1 MAGHPAHHT
10 LFPHT
15 PMLHIFDTPFT
26 WDIEWLLRVNVDWRN
41 AALDLLMPLVSSTL
55 LLWVAIAA
63 CGALYL
69 ARSGKAGLRPLLA
82 LLLVVGIAAGLAD
95 ASSNVFKK
103 ATDRVRPL
111 KALPMV
117 HYRDGGEW
125 RQNPTDFKQ
134 RKNKGDSFVS
144 AHAANTM
151 AVAVA
156 LYAML
161 PGLGAACA
169 GRRRD
174 DAPSGPS
181 GPSGLSGTNAASPRP
196 ASRLLYL
203 AFLLPLVVGYS
214 RLYLGK
220 HYPSDVLGG
229 WLVGLLA
236 GCAAVWAW
244 RLATGQRRTA

>member
-1 MAGHPAHHT
+1 
-10 LFPHT
+10 
-15 PMLHIFDTPFT
+15 MLHIFDTPFT

-41 AALDLLMPLVSSTL
+41 AALDQLMPLISSTL

-63 CGALYL
+63 CAVLYL
-69 ARSGKAGLRPLLA
+69 PRAGKAGLRPLLA

-103 ATDRVRPL
+103 TTDRVRPV
-111 KALPMV
+111 KALPLV

-125 RQNPTDFKQ
+125 QQNPADFKQ
-134 RKNKGDSFVS
+134 GKNKGDSFVS

-151 AVAVA
+151 GVAVA

-161 PGLGAACA
+161 PGLGAACVA
-169 GRRRD
+169 RRRD
-174 DAPSGPS
+174 GTPEMPTPCPAPRTPGAFNVRM
-181 GPSGLSGTNAASPRP
+181 LV
-196 ASRLLYL
+196 
-203 AFLLPLVVGYS
+203 FLLPLVVGYS

-244 RLATGQRRTA
+244 RLATGRRRTV

>member
-1 MAGHPAHHT
+1 
-10 LFPHT
+10 
-15 PMLHIFDTPFT
+15 MLHIFDTPFT

-41 AALDLLMPLVSSTL
+41 ATLDLLMPLVSSTL
-55 LLWVAIAA
+55 LLWVVIAA
-63 CGALYL
+63 CAALYL
-69 ARSGKAGLRPLLA
+69 ARAGKAGLRPLLA

-103 ATDRVRPL
+103 ATDRVRPV
-111 KALPMV
+111 KALPLV

-125 RQNPTDFKQ
+125 KQNPADFTQ

-169 GRRRD
+169 ARRGGG
-174 DAPSGPS
+174 APSGPS
-181 GPSGLSGTNAASPRP
+181 GLPGPSGPDAASPRP
-196 ASRLLYL
+196 EPRLLYL
-203 AFLLPLVVGYS
+203 TFLLPLVVGYS

-244 RLATGQRRTA
+244 RLGTGRH

>member
-1 MAGHPAHHT
+1 MP
-10 LFPHT
+10 
-15 PMLHIFDTPFT
+15 HIFDTPFA
-26 WDIEWLLRVNVDWRN
+26 WDIEWLLRVNVEWRN

-55 LLWVAIAA
+55 LLWVIIAA
-63 CGALYL
+63 CAALYL
-69 ARSGKAGLRPLLA
+69 ARAGKDGLRPLLA

-111 KALPMV
+111 KALPLV
-117 HYRDGGEW
+117 HHRDDGQW
-125 RQNPTDFKQ
+125 KQNPADFVQ

-161 PGLGAACA
+161 PGLGAAFP
-169 GRRRD
+169 RRRETAVPSPPSP
-174 DAPSGPS
+174 DAPAGPRTPGVFS
-181 GPSGLSGTNAASPRP
+181 ARTLV
-196 ASRLLYL
+196 
-203 AFLLPLVVGYS
+203 FLLPLVVGYS

-229 WLVGLLA
+229 WLVGALA

-244 RLATGQRRTA
+244 RLATGQRHPA

>member
-1 MAGHPAHHT
+1 
-10 LFPHT
+10 
-15 PMLHIFDTPFT
+15 MLHIFDTPFP

-55 LLWVAIAA
+55 LLWVVIAA
-63 CGALYL
+63 CAALYL
-69 ARSGKAGLRPLLA
+69 ARTGKAGLRPLLA

-111 KALPMV
+111 KALPLV

-125 RQNPTDFKQ
+125 RQNAADFTQ

-169 GRRRD
+169 ARRGNG
-174 DAPSGPS
+174 APSLPS
-181 GPSGLSGTNAASPRP
+181 SQNAAPPRP
-196 ASRLLYL
+196 ASRLPYL
-203 AFLLPLVVGYS
+203 VFLLPLVVGYS

-244 RLATGQRRTA
+244 RLATGRH

>member
-1 MAGHPAHHT
+1 
-10 LFPHT
+10 
-15 PMLHIFDTPFT
+15 MLHIFDTPFAPYA

-63 CGALYL
+63 CAVLYL
-69 ARSGKAGLRPLLA
+69 VRAGKTGLRPLLA
-82 LLLVVGIAAGLAD
+82 LLLVVGVAAGLAD
-95 ASSNVFKK
+95 GAGNVFKK
-103 ATDRVRPL
+103 STGRVRPL
-111 KALPMV
+111 NALPLV
-117 HYRDGGEW
+117 HHRDDGAW
-125 RQNPTDFKQ
+125 KQNPADFAQGKST
-134 RKNKGDSFVS
+134 GDSFVS
-144 AHAANTM
+144 SHAANTM

-161 PGLGAACA
+161 PSLGAA
-169 GRRRD
+169 RRREGRATATA
-174 DAPSGPS
+174 AP
-181 GPSGLSGTNAASPRP
+181 AARSTACAAPRP
-196 ASRLLYL
+196 SPALWLV
-203 AFLLPLVVGYS
+203 FLLPLMVGYS

-244 RLATGQRRTA
+244 RKATGQRNRAA

>member
-1 MAGHPAHHT
+1 
-10 LFPHT
+10 
-15 PMLHIFDTPFT
+15 MLHIFDTPFP

-41 AALDLLMPLVSSTL
+41 TALDLLMPLVSSTL
-55 LLWVAIAA
+55 LLWAAIAA
-63 CGALYL
+63 CAALYL
-69 ARSGKAGLRPLLA
+69 VRTGKAGLRPLLA

-95 ASSNVFKK
+95 ATSNVFKK

-111 KALPMV
+111 KALPLV

-125 RQNPTDFKQ
+125 KQNPAGFEQ

-169 GRRRD
+169 ARRGKG
-174 DAPSGPS
+174 APATPAGPD
-181 GPSGLSGTNAASPRP
+181 AASPRP
-196 ASRLLYL
+196 ASRLPYL
-203 AFLLPLVVGYS
+203 TFLLPLVVGYS

-236 GCAAVWAW
+236 GWAAVWAW
-244 RLATGQRRTA
+244 RLATGQRRPA

>member
-1 MAGHPAHHT
+1 MP
-10 LFPHT
+10 
-15 PMLHIFDTPFT
+15 HIFDTPFA
-26 WDIEWLLRVNVDWRN
+26 WDIEWLLRVNVEWRN
-41 AALDLLMPLVSSTL
+41 AALDLLMPLISSTL
-55 LLWVAIAA
+55 LLWVIIAA
-63 CGALYL
+63 CAALYL
-69 ARSGKAGLRPLLA
+69 ARTGRDGLRPLLA

-111 KALPMV
+111 KALPLV
-117 HYRDGGEW
+117 HHRDDGQW
-125 RQNPTDFKQ
+125 KQNPADFVQ

-161 PGLGAACA
+161 PGLGAAFPRKRA
-169 GRRRD
+169 TAVPAPPSP
-174 DAPSGPS
+174 DAPAAPRTPS
-181 GPSGLSGTNAASPRP
+181 VFNART
-196 ASRLLYL
+196 LV
-203 AFLLPLVVGYS
+203 FLLPLVVGYS

-229 WLVGLLA
+229 WLVGALA
-236 GCAAVWAW
+236 GCAAAWAW
-244 RLATGQRRTA
+244 RLATGQRRAA

>member
-1 MAGHPAHHT
+1 MP
-10 LFPHT
+10 
-15 PMLHIFDTPFT
+15 HIFDTPFA
-26 WDIEWLLRVNVDWRN
+26 WDIEWLLRVNVEWRN
-41 AALDLLMPLVSSTL
+41 AALDLLMPLISSTL
-55 LLWVAIAA
+55 LLWVIIAA
-63 CGALYL
+63 CAALYL
-69 ARSGKAGLRPLLA
+69 ARTGRDGLRPLLA

-111 KALPMV
+111 KALPLV
-117 HYRDGGEW
+117 HHRDDGQW
-125 RQNPTDFKQ
+125 KQNPADFTQ

-161 PGLGAACA
+161 PGLGAVCA
-169 GRRRD
+169 RKRETAVPAPPAP
-174 DAPSGPS
+174 DAPSPAT
-181 GPSGLSGTNAASPRP
+181 PDGLRTPGVFNART
-196 ASRLLYL
+196 LV
-203 AFLLPLVVGYS
+203 FLLPLVVGYS

-229 WLVGLLA
+229 WLVGALA
-236 GCAAVWAW
+236 GCAAAWAW
-244 RLATGQRRTA
+244 RLATGQRN

>member
-1 MAGHPAHHT
+1 
-10 LFPHT
+10 
-15 PMLHIFDTPFT
+15 MLHIFDTPFP

-41 AALDLLMPLVSSTL
+41 AAFDLLMPLVSSTL

-63 CGALYL
+63 CAALYL
-69 ARSGKAGLRPLLA
+69 VRTGKAGLRPLLA

-95 ASSNVFKK
+95 ATSNVFKK

-111 KALPMV
+111 NALPLV
-117 HYRDGGEW
+117 QYRDGNAW
-125 RQNPTDFKQ
+125 KQNPADFEQ
-134 RKNKGDSFVS
+134 RKSKGDSFVS

-169 GRRRD
+169 RTRKTA
-174 DAPSGPS
+174 APTAGAFTARA
-181 GPSGLSGTNAASPRP
+181 LV
-196 ASRLLYL
+196 
-203 AFLLPLVVGYS
+203 FLLPLVVGYS
-214 RLYLGK
+214 RLYLAK

-229 WLVGLLA
+229 WLVGLMA
-236 GCAAVWAW
+236 GCAAAWAW
-244 RLATGQRRTA
+244 RLATELQRKTA

>member
-1 MAGHPAHHT
+1 
-10 LFPHT
+10 
-15 PMLHIFDTPFT
+15 MLHIFDTPFT
-26 WDIEWLLRVNVDWRN
+26 WDIEWLLRVNVDWRS

-55 LLWVAIAA
+55 LLWVVIAA
-63 CGALYL
+63 CAALYL
-69 ARSGKAGLRPLLA
+69 VRTGKAGGRPLLA

-95 ASSNVFKK
+95 ATSNVFKK

-111 KALPMV
+111 KALPLV

-125 RQNPTDFKQ
+125 RQNPTDFTQ

-156 LYAML
+156 LCAML

-169 GRRRD
+169 ARRKGGTPP
-174 DAPSGPS
+174 APGA
-181 GPSGLSGTNAASPRP
+181 AASAPDTAAKRP
-196 ASRLLYL
+196 PSRFLYL

-244 RLATGQRRTA
+244 RLATGRR